1 MNFLRFITLMKADFF
16 SAILSTVFYIDIYAD
31 YNAVYSSIRKLTL
44 FRSQSSP
51 TRKCN
56 HFQRLNL

>member
-16 SAILSTVFYIDIYAD
+16 RLFYLLFFYIDIYAD